1 MQIKALSTGKVCL
14 RHQTLVPTSTGQSSL
29 LKQSPRNRILL
40 LAIGLLFFIAPVANA
55 QRRDAFRIDY
65 TVSIASLESHLFHV
79 TADIKNIKESRVELS
94 LPTWTPGWYTVE
106 NYFKNVL
113 RFKITDAKG
122 KWLQPEMIHKQ
133 TWRVE
138 TKGLDSI
145 KVEFDYRANVLA
157 LNQAKITSDFA
168 FFTGIELFVMA
179 AGHRGSPSSV
189 RFELPN
195 GWKII
200 SALTE
205 TRDPMTFTAPDYDT
219 LVDAPTEMGKF
230 DVNQFQVEGKPHY
243 LLTTPAGALAKD
255 RADKFAAMLAKVAAA
270 QSSIF
275 GGLPYDKYVYFY
287 FFSRAES
294 NAGGALEH
302 LNSHVAFAF
311 SPNPEFMID
320 TASHEFFHTWN
331 VKRIRPAEM
340 WPYDYARE
348 NETPLLWVSEGF
360 TNYYG
365 NVALYRTGLRNRKQF
380 LQSVEGAIR
389 GVESNE
395 ARSYISPA
403 NSSVSTW
410 VGYDTPVAFGISYYT
425 QGQNLGALLDLSI
438 LQDTGGAAGLDDV
451 MRTLYLDF
459 YKRDKGFTTEDL
471 IAILNRLTRRD
482 YRDFHRKYVS
492 GVEVPPYD
500 TILGYAGYKLE
511 SAPGN
516 APAIGI
522 EYDETPEGVK
532 IRGVNANGAA
542 AKAGLRAGD
551 ILVSLD
557 GLDLQKD
564 RQAIDEKLQRSIDRK
579 VKLQIKRGGQAQTV
593 DLQVGSRSD
602 PSYKIVELPNPT
614 ARQLKIR
621 EAWLKAG
628 R

>member
-1 MQIKALSTGKVCL
+1 M
-14 RHQTLVPTSTGQSSL
+14 
-29 LKQSPRNRILL
+29 KQGSRNRILTL
-40 LAIGLLFFIAPVANA
+40 VIGLIFFIAPSANG
-55 QRRDAFRIDY
+55 QRRDAFHIDY
-65 TVSIASLESHLFHV
+65 TVSISSVEGHLFHV
-79 TADIKNIKESRVELS
+79 TADVKNIRESRLELS

-168 FFTGIELFVMA
+168 FFTGTELFVMA
-179 AGHRGSPSSV
+179 AGHRATPSSV
-189 RFELPN
+189 RFEVPS

-230 DVNQFQVEGKPHY
+230 DVSEFQVEGKPHY
-243 LLTTPAGALAKD
+243 LVTTPAAAFTKD
-255 RADKFAAMLAKVAAA
+255 KADKFTAMLAKVAAA

-275 GGLPYDKYVYFY
+275 GGLPYQKYVYFY
-287 FFSRAES
+287 FFSRPES

-302 LNSHVAFAF
+302 LSSHVAFAF
-311 SPNPEFMID
+311 SPNPELMID
-320 TASHEFFHTWN
+320 TASHEFFHAWN

-340 WPYDYARE
+340 WPYDYSRE

-365 NVALYRTGLRNRKQF
+365 NVALYRAGLRNRQQF

-438 LQDTGGAAGLDDV
+438 LQDTGGASGLDDV
-451 MRTLYLDF
+451 MRALYLDF
-459 YKRDKGFTTEDL
+459 YKKDKGFTTENL
-471 IAILNRLTRRD
+471 LAILNRLTRRD
-482 YRDFHRKYVS
+482 YHDFHRKYIS

-500 TILGYAGYKLE
+500 TILGYAGYKVETASRKSPL
-511 SAPGN
+511 
-516 APAIGI
+516 IGI
-522 EYDETPEGVK
+522 EEEETPDGVTV
-532 IRGVNANGAA
+532 RRVNPNGPA
-542 AKAGLRAGD
+542 AKAGLLAGD
-551 ILVSLD
+551 ILVGVD
-557 GLDLQKD
+557 GLDIQKD
-564 RQAIDEKLQRSIDRK
+564 AQAVDERLQQRIDGS
-579 VKLQIKRGGQAQTV
+579 VKLQIKRGGREQTL

-602 PSYKIVELPNPT
+602 PGYKIVELPNPT
-614 ARQLKIR
+614 ANQLKIR
-621 EAWLKAG
+621 EAWLKIGTAI